1 MYDTLHLWL
10 PALSIGEDSFTER
23 VPALLSNTTLHT
35 KADGLQY
42 FTGSILGMNVSV
54 SNSGISLKGSLC
66 KSYLNDNFKTL
77 TRQDTQRAIEQ
88 LADVLILPV
97 QQADVKRIDFA
108 QSFTVNNNPES
119 YYPFLGA
126 SQHYKRLVQPKS
138 VYYQNKMRTK
148 LFYNK
153 IAEGKSKG
161 EAIPEIWAN
170 KHILRYELRYTS
182 RLPYQFNKSTL
193 QAKELSTEPF
203 YLDMVSRWI
212 NEYKAIQKNSI
223 INFNLENMKQPKDF
237 FTQLLLLKINEIGQ
251 NNVLELVERLK
262 AQKVFA
268 HPEYY
273 SRLKADIKKLCKTEE
288 VTESADLITELDKKI
303 NQVKEYCR

>member
-23 VPALLSNTTLHT
+23 VPALLNNTTIHT

-42 FTGSILGMNVSV
+42 FTGSILGMSVSV

-88 LADVLILPV
+88 LADILILPIH
-97 QQADVKRIDFA
+97 QADVKRIDFA
-108 QSFTVNNNPES
+108 QSFTMNNEPES

-126 SQHYKRLVQPKS
+126 SQHYKRLMQPKS
-138 VYYQNKMRTK
+138 IYYQNKMRTK

-161 EAIPEIWAN
+161 EVIPEIWLN
-170 KHILRYELRYTS
+170 KHILRHELRYTS
-182 RLPYQFNKSTL
+182 RLPQQFNKSTL

-203 YLDMVSRWI
+203 YLDMVGRYI
-212 NEYKAIQKNSI
+212 NEYKSIQKNST
-223 INFNLENMKQPKDF
+223 INFNLESMKQPKDF

-251 NNVLELVERLK
+251 NNVLELVEQLK

>member
-1 MYDTLHLWL
+1 MYDTLHLWI
-10 PALSIGEDSFTER
+10 PALSINEDKFTER
-23 VPALLSNTTLHT
+23 VPALLSNSTIHI

-42 FTGSILGMNVSV
+42 ITGSILGMSASV
-54 SNSGISLKGSLC
+54 SNSGVSLKGSIC

-88 LADVLILPV
+88 MADVLILPI

-108 QSFTVNNNPES
+108 QSFTVNSEPES
-119 YYPFLGA
+119 YYPFLGT
-126 SQHYKRLVQPKS
+126 SQYYKRLLQPKS
-138 VYYQNKMRTK
+138 VYYQNGMRTK

-161 EAIPEIWAN
+161 EVIPGIWAN

-182 RLPYQFNKSTL
+182 RLLHQFNKSTL

-212 NEYKAIQKNSI
+212 AEYKVIQKNSI
-223 INFNLENMKQPKDF
+223 INFNLEIMKQPKDF

-251 NNVLELVERLK
+251 SNVIELVEQLK

-273 SRLKADIKKLCKTEE
+273 SRLKADIKKLCKTDE
-288 VTESADLITELDKKI
+288 VTMSADLITELDKKI